1 MISQS
6 SYDKAPAA
14 AKVLWDEQV
23 ATHGR
28 MTNMKRTMAHSPV
41 TLGSYM
47 SWYPLKDEVAKVIGE
62 RSVILFAH
70 AISNETDCLICST
83 FFRKILIEWGENPD
97 ELVLTDE
104 QQALV
109 TLGQQIAAN
118 YNQVP
123 AEMIVPL
130 KDKYGEAFVVNLI
143 GFAGIMLATNLFN
156 NVLQVELDDYLGAFR
171 KG

>member
-6 SYDKAPAA
+6 SYDEAPAA

-47 SWYPLKDEVAKVIGE
+47 TWYPLKDEVAKVVGNRAAI
-62 RSVILFAH
+62 IFAH

-97 ELVLTDE
+97 ELKLSQE
-104 QQALV
+104 EQALV
-109 TLGQQIAAN
+109 SLGRQLVTN

-123 AEMIVPL
+123 AEMIIPF

-143 GFAGIMLATNLFN
+143 GFAGIMIATNLFN
-156 NVLQVELDDYLGAFR
+156 NVLQVDLDDYLGAF
-171 KG
+171 KKP